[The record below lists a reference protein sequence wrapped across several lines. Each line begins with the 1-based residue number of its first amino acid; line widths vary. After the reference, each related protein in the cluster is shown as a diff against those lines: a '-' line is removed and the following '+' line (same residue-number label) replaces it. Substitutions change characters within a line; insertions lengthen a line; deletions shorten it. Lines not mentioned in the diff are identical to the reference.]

1 VGRHYDWKVL
11 TSVSLIIPVFNA
23 CATIEQTLASI
34 EKEINANPNIDWQI
48 IAVDDGS
55 TDGSVKIL
63 QDWETK
69 LPLSIVELA
78 HSGSPAGPRN
88 HGIEAA
94 TSDYVFFLDADD
106 VLLSGGLSAAVS
118 YALENDSEVVLVKLK
133 SLDGRG
139 VPRGMFSGNQ
149 PKVTLADSRIYWA
162 LNPMKLVKRSLLI
175 KNQIRFVTDLA
186 VGEDQPFSAMCYL
199 YANNVSILSAPPVV
213 GVRYTKSCSN
223 MTLQVKPAAAYFA
236 LLDQMSDLL
245 DSANL
250 DTSAKNFL
258 WMRHWEI
265 EIAREFIWNSMPITS
280 GAHDIDLK
288 KLHRLSLQNL
298 VPDMLPKIS
307 IRWRGIVGLI
317 ATSKYT
323 ELEKLLF
330 GRNLVLENKS
340 IIKKIRGIY
349 VSNWVR
355 LTATLR
361 LPKNF

>member
-1 VGRHYDWKVL
+1 VL
-11 TSVSLIIPVFNA
+11 TSLSLIIPVFNA

-34 EKEINANPNIDWQI
+34 EQEVQVNPNIDWQI
-48 IAVDDGS
+48 VAVDDGS
-55 TDGSVKIL
+55 SDDSLEIL
-63 QDWETK
+63 RDWETK
-69 LPLSIVELA
+69 LPLTIVDLT

-88 HGIEAA
+88 HGIEMA
-94 TSDYVFFLDADD
+94 TGDYVFFLDADD
-106 VLLSGGLSAAVS
+106 VLLEGGLSAAVS
-118 YALENDSEVVLVKLK
+118 YALESDSDVVLVKLK

-139 VPRGMFSGNQ
+139 VPRGMFAGNQ
-149 PKVTLADSRIYWA
+149 PKVTLSDSRIYWA

-175 KNQIRFVTDLA
+175 MNQIRFASDLA

-213 GVRYTKSCSN
+213 GVRYTKSGSN

-236 LLDQMSDLL
+236 LLDQMAKVLE
-245 DSANL
+245 SANL
-250 DTSAKNFL
+250 EVSVKNFL
-258 WMRHWEI
+258 WIRHWEI
-265 EIAREFIWNSMPITS
+265 EIARELIWNSMPITP
-280 GAHDIDLK
+280 GAHNIDFEN
-288 KLHRLSLQNL
+288 LHRLSLQNL

-317 ATSKYT
+317 TTSNYT

-330 GRNLVLENKS
+330 ARNLVLENKS
-340 IIKKIRGIY
+340 IIKKVCGI
-349 VSNWVR
+349 VISNWVR